1 MDMFAPACG
10 KTGVCYTGRSR
21 KAYVVVGRTVVRV
34 KLPTGKNGG

>member
-1 MDMFAPACG
+1 MGMFASACG

-34 KLPTGKNGG
+34 KLPTGKKRG